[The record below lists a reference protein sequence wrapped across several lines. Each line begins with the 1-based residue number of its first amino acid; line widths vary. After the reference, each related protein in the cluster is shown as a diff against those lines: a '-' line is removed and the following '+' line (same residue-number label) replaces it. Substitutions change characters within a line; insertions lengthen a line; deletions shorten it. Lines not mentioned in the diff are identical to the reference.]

1 MRTSLDD
8 ILGTDVDDGAA
19 DGLCRVD
26 HEVVVL
32 SDLEDAELGLLVDDT
47 LIDGI
52 RDSIVDQLAVGFSK
66 RTSSS
71 LTESFLCVF
80 VLRRVCE

>member
-8 ILGTDVDDGAA
+8 ILGTDVDDGAT

-47 LIDGI
+47 LINGI
-52 RDSIVDQLAVGFSK
+52 SDSIVDQLAVK
-66 RTSSS
+66 QKQQQQNNNI
-71 LTESFLCVF
+71 V
-80 VLRRVCE
+80 VIVVI